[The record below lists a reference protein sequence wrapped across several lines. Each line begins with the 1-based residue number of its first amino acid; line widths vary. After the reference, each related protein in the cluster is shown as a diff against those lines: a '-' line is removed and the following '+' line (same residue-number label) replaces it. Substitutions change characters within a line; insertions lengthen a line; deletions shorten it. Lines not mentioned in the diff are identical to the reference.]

1 MKTRTLFGSMLAVPF
16 GIWLIFGFIVIDWDV
31 TSWDKFGRLVYVVF
45 VVFGVLGVLT
55 LNEIKKPIWPERRDE
70 STDHQL

>member
-45 VVFGVLGVLT
+45 VVFGVLGALT